1 MAFQF
6 KRKESVRKAVRRLAQ
21 RGINKALGDLAHCGR
36 IEAVHEVRKEIKQLR
51 ALLRVVRAAMNESDY
66 RRYSK
71 RLREA
76 ARLLAAARDARVRVS
91 ALAGLTSHFKP
102 ALAPRP
108 FRRIRSILAA
118 DCRKEQAEMSRSQ
131 AARDVGRIL
140 KSLFGKV
147 ASLRLERSGWSALG
161 PGVQR
166 SFRAGRQGYQLAR
179 KAGSPDVFHEWRK
192 RVKDLYY
199 QVGLLRPIWPEQMA
213 AAEAELRRL
222 GQWLGDDHDLVLL
235 AGPSALERLKKKAA
249 DEADALGTLVG
260 QRHKQLRARA
270 LALGAKFYN
279 EKPSIFRNRLEQ
291 YWKRWRRGPK
301 RVGSVV

>member
-21 RGINKALGDLAHCGR
+21 RGIEKALRDLAHCGR

-51 ALLRVVRAAMNESDY
+51 ALLRLVCAAMDESDY

-76 ARLLAAARDARVRVS
+76 ARLLAAARDAWVRVN
-91 ALAGLTSHFKP
+91 ALAGLTGHFKQE
-102 ALAPRP
+102 LAPRP
-108 FRRIRSILAA
+108 FRQIRGILAA
-118 DCRKEQAEMSRSQ
+118 DCRKEQAEMSRSE

-140 KSLFGKV
+140 ESLSGKV
-147 ASLRLERSGWSALG
+147 AYLRLERSGWSALG

-166 SFRAGRQGYQLAR
+166 SYRAGRQGYQLAR
-179 KAGSPDVFHEWRK
+179 EAGSPAVFHEWRK

-199 QVGLLRPIWPEQMA
+199 QVGLLRAIWPEQMA

-249 DEADALGTLVG
+249 DEADALRTLVDH
-260 QRHKQLRARA
+260 RHKQLRARA
-270 LALGAKFYN
+270 LALGAKFYE
-279 EKPSIFRNRLEQ
+279 EKPSVFCKRLGQ
-291 YWKRWRRGPK
+291 YWKRWRCGPK
-301 RVGSVV
+301 RVGSAV